1 MTGFAI
7 GSAFWL
13 GLLTAISPCPL
24 ATNIAAISFIGR
36 QVGNRRAVLV
46 SGLLYTL
53 GRALTYIVL
62 GAILTGGLL
71 AVSDT
76 SRFLQKY
83 MNEILGPV
91 MILLGMVLLGWIGSG
106 ISLNL
111 AGSGVQARAAKGG
124 MVWAGLL
131 GMLFALSFCPVSAG
145 LFFAGLIP
153 LALQNGSL
161 LLLPAVYGLGTAL
174 PVVFFA
180 FLIVLSTEAVGK
192 AFHRLTQIEKWVRLV
207 AGVLFVL
214 AGVYYSLT
222 HIYGLSIMPK

>member
-1 MTGFAI
+1 
-7 GSAFWL
+7 
-13 GLLTAISPCPL
+13 
-24 ATNIAAISFIGR
+24 
-36 QVGNRRAVLV
+36 
-46 SGLLYTL
+46 
-53 GRALTYIVL
+53 
-62 GAILTGGLL
+62 LL